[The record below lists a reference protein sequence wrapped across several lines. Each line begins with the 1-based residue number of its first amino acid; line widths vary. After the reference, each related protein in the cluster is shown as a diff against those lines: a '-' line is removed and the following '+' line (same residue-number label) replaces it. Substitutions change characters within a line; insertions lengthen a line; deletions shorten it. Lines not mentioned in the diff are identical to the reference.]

1 MGRLTRLV
9 LPVSEFDLKKGTS
22 LFSPPLF
29 FLSPSAVRNTSIPLI
44 YFNRFPNNS
53 GSQKWLSLLEKK
65 LDYHHLNLVISDNSP
80 RQDIPDLFISRHS
93 FQLWILKKEE
103 KKKKKEILQSHVQVH
118 SAILCVLSSL
128 RVLPESLHHLSGR
141 IRGDLAEMG

>member
-9 LPVSEFDLKKGTS
+9 LPVSKFDLKKGTS

-103 KKKKKEILQSHVQVH
+103 KKRRKKSCRATFRYIAPSCACSHH
-118 SAILCVLSSL
+118 CESSL
-128 RVLPESLHHLSGR
+128 SHY
-141 IRGDLAEMG
+141 ITCQAELEAIWLKWA

>member
-9 LPVSEFDLKKGTS
+9 LPVSEFDLKKGIS
-22 LFSPPLF
+22 LFSPPF
-29 FLSPSAVRNTSIPLI
+29 FLSPSAVRNSSIPLI

-53 GSQKWLSLLEKK
+53 GSQKMAFPSGKK

-93 FQLWILKKEE
+93 FQLWILKKE
-103 KKKKKEILQSHVQVH
+103 KKKRKKSCRAAFRYIAPSCACSRHCESCLSHYITCQAELE
-118 SAILCVLSSL
+118 AIWLKW
-128 RVLPESLHHLSGR
+128 
-141 IRGDLAEMG
+141 A